1 MGIFKKI
8 KLSNNKVGIYDYLD
22 NLLEETSI
30 QDICNRQIN
39 ELCFLKLAISIS
51 ASYIASAI
59 SPCDFKFYKNGK
71 CVKDANYYKLNVS
84 PNPNETASKL
94 KYNLVSKLIKDGS
107 ALCVNI
113 NNYLY
118 LADDYFIA
126 NDSIFGYVFQ
136 NLTVQGISI
145 DLTFKKKNSLFFTL
159 SETNLNKYLNPIDQ
173 KYQEILSSAVSIY
186 KSAIA
191 EKWKIKY
198 DVMDSNREEIEKKIK
213 EYVSNTLKKFIT
225 SDKPAVL
232 PEGKYYNVEKFSNDK
247 LTDTSDI
254 RELRKDIFD
263 MVAQTYKIPVSMLYG
278 NVTNLKDVT
287 NQFITYAVKPIAK
300 MLSEEITRIFYSEN
314 EILNDS
320 YVKVDISNISYRDI
334 FDIADKVDKAISDGV
349 ASIDEARNLVEM
361 PLINEAWS
369 KIHWMTKNYA
379 KVEDAMNDIS
389 NNTVSNTTD
398 NSTMKGG
405 DANE

>member
-1 MGIFKKI
+1 
-8 KLSNNKVGIYDYLD
+8 
-22 NLLEETSI
+22 
-30 QDICNRQIN
+30 
-39 ELCFLKLAISIS
+39 
-51 ASYIASAI
+51 
-59 SPCDFKFYKNGK
+59 
-71 CVKDANYYKLNVS
+71 
-84 PNPNETASKL
+84 
-94 KYNLVSKLIKDGS
+94 
-107 ALCVNI
+107 
-113 NNYLY
+113 
-118 LADDYFIA
+118 
-126 NDSIFGYVFQ
+126 
-136 NLTVQGISI
+136 
-145 DLTFKKKNSLFFTL
+145 
-159 SETNLNKYLNPIDQ
+159 
-173 KYQEILSSAVSIY
+173 
-186 KSAIA
+186 
-191 EKWKIKY
+191 
-198 DVMDSNREEIEKKIK
+198 MDSNREEIEKKIK

-349 ASIDEARNLVEM
+349 ASIDEARNLVGM